1 MSDFLLKRVQLDPDC
16 TIGDLSIGG
25 HHICYVC
32 EDPVREIPGQPVETW
47 KIKGE
52 TAIPVGRYKIER
64 TFSARFQMTMP
75 LLLDVP
81 GFSGIRIHPGNVP
94 ADTEGC
100 LLPGFERRA
109 KGVGQSQL
117 AYRDILKWLDSID
130 QQGLEAWIQITNEVT
145 ADKAEKA
152 GA

>member
-1 MSDFLLKRVQLDPDC
+1 MSDFLLKRIQLDPDC

-25 HHICYVC
+25 HHIAWTV
-32 EDPVREIPGQPVETW
+32 EDTVREIPGQPVEVW
-47 KIKGE
+47 KIRGQ

-64 TFSARFQMTMP
+64 TFSPRFQVTMP

-81 GFSGIRIHPGNVP
+81 GFTGVRIHAGNTA
-94 ADTEGC
+94 ADTDGC
-100 LLPGFERRA
+100 ILPGLERRE

-117 AYRDILKWLDSID
+117 AYREILKWLDSIE
-130 QQGLEAWIQITNEVT
+130 QQGLEAWITITNDVT
-145 ADKAEKA
+145 AEQAEKA